1 MIGGAE
7 NKLRIVE
14 PDLQC
19 QVGRRVGRELV
30 LHRVAGGRDVDGA
43 VHRSLSVVKSAGGIH
58 LECFLAA
65 VGLQQLDGLDAILAL
80 LLHSF
85 LRGRGHPL
93 VLGEEL
99 VDLVDVVWGH
109 LLAPRRG
116 GECSRL
122 FLDQLD
128 LSLHVLLCLRL
139 LDGEG
144 EQGGR
149 SDDEDEEEDERDA
162 VVDRQSLALRGLGR
176 DRDGSRGGCLGRGD
190 VVLTHLAASCAS

>member
-1 MIGGAE
+1 MHRGLSIVQRTGG
-7 NKLRIVE
+7 V
-14 PDLQC
+14 
-19 QVGRRVGRELV
+19 
-30 LHRVAGGRDVDGA
+30 
-43 VHRSLSVVKSAGGIH
+43 H
-58 LECFLAA
+58 LERALGVLA
-65 VGLQQLDGLDAILAL
+65 LQQLDGLDAILAL
-80 LLHSF
+80 LVDGSSSS
-85 LRGRGHPL
+85 RGHPV
-93 VLGEEL
+93 VLGVEL
-99 VDLVDVVWGH
+99 ADLVDVVWGH

-128 LSLHVLLCLRL
+128 LSLHILLCLRL

-149 SDDEDEEEDERDA
+149 RDDEDEEEDERDA

-176 DRDGSRGGCLGRGD
+176 DRDGSRVGCLGRGD